1 MYEQNISKMLSL
13 KPMINVKTLKSWRCV
28 KKALKHGENTFA
40 YKYFPQYPRY
50 TVQKSN
56 KMYMNIKLWQTRVF

>member
-13 KPMINVKTLKSWRCV
+13 KPMINVKTLKSWKCV

-40 YKYFPQYPRY
+40 YKYIQHNPRY
-50 TVQKSN
+50 TVQ
-56 KMYMNIKLWQTRVF
+56 